1 MKLQIHILLILFVW
15 ASVATNI
22 AWAQEEEED
31 STSTEPL
38 DPIEAE
44 LFNLNLSNK
53 KDKNIRVTT
62 DPIKFF
68 DMGVYSTQKAYK
80 SSKVQR
86 YSLWER
92 IENDCG
98 LNLEEIPIELTGAFE
113 GVPRASQSS
122 MLDLIKGNV
131 KISNQII
138 SPTER
143 QFMHS
148 PFLTPGSSSRIFG
161 CLTGTSYREEN
172 FILNNISYFGLVLSN
187 LAYLKEELQYSY
199 NKNGQAYYCDFIR
212 SKDDIEDILS
222 SPSKIGI
229 LVSIGGGHSLG
240 NFLYIE
246 QGQVATEE
254 YQTLIVNNIR
264 QLKGSVSITPET
276 EEYLD
281 IPIFSVSFGNYFEDG
296 ICGKTNRFS
305 LAEEEAF
312 KRPTNIDAD
321 MTPLGQVAVKELLNK
336 ERGRRI
342 LIDIGGMS
350 LLAREWYY
358 KFVKDERFRKD
369 TIPILVTG
377 VGISGLN
384 KKDNLYG
391 KLDKNEFFNH
401 QHGNLCRQDL
411 MAILESEGLIGISL
425 EKNKLMGPKFQERYN
440 STMPNSADR
449 YRVATEAIVANVCK
463 AIHMSNNIDA
473 WNMIS
478 ISTEFDAHGRY
489 LEVFGS
495 SNKMVDLYRHLL
507 AFFSKPRDIK
517 GVYTAK
523 EIQNF
528 MYNYTAQEIV
538 DRIMYKNALNFTKKH
553 LQEIK

>member
-1 MKLQIHILLILFVW
+1 MKLNIQTLLIFLIW
-15 ASVATNI
+15 TSVATNST
-22 AWAQEEEED
+22 WAQEEED
-31 STSTEPL
+31 STTTEAL
-38 DPIEAE
+38 DPMEQE
-44 LFNLNLSNK
+44 LLNLNLSAK
-53 KDKNIRVTT
+53 KNINTRSID

-68 DMGVYSTQKAYK
+68 DMGVYSTQKPFK

-113 GVPRASQSS
+113 NIPRTSQSS
-122 MLDLIKGNV
+122 IFDLVKGNV

-172 FILNNISYFGLVLSN
+172 FILNNVSYFGLVLAN

-199 NKNGQAYYCDFIR
+199 NKNGHAYSCDFIR
-212 SKDDIEDILS
+212 SKDDIEDILKD
-222 SPSKIGI
+222 PSKVGI

-254 YQTLIVNNIR
+254 YQALIVDNIR
-264 QLKGSVSITPET
+264 QLKGSVPIAAEPE
-276 EEYLD
+276 EFLD

-321 MTPLGQVAVKELLNK
+321 ITPLGQVAVKELLNK
-336 ERGRRI
+336 DRGRRI
-342 LIDIGGMS
+342 LVDIGGMS
-350 LLAREWYY
+350 ILAREWYY
-358 KFVKDERFRKD
+358 KHVKDERFRKD
-369 TIPILVTG
+369 TIPILATG

-401 QHGNLCRQDL
+401 QSMNLCRQDL
-411 MAILESEGLIGISL
+411 MTILESEGLIGISL
-425 EKNKLMGPKFQERYN
+425 ERNKLMGPKFQERYN
-440 STMPNSADR
+440 ATVPNSADR
-449 YRVATEAIVANVCK
+449 YRVATEAVAANICK

-473 WNMIS
+473 WNMIC

-489 LEVFGS
+489 LDVYNS
-495 SNKMVDLYRHLL
+495 SNKMLDLHRHLL
-507 AFFSKPRDIK
+507 AFFSNPRDIK
-517 GVYTAK
+517 GIYTAK

-528 MYNYTAQEIV
+528 MYNYTAEEIV
-538 DRIMYKNALNFTKKH
+538 DRIMYKNALKFTKKH
-553 LQEIK
+553 LQEIR